1 MPAIV
6 GKVGNLTRD
15 PVLGV
20 SAKGKTYC
28 RFGMAVNP
36 YAPKGD
42 QKPDP
47 IFYEVT
53 CFDALAEN
61 VCACLVRGDRVVVT
75 GRPEI
80 QEWHARDGTARTT
93 KKIIADGCGP
103 DLRFAEVKIEK
114 IKTETKATSLA
125 INDDEDF

>member
-1 MPAIV
+1 
-6 GKVGNLTRD
+6 
-15 PVLGV
+15 
-20 SAKGKTYC
+20 
-28 RFGMAVNP
+28 MALNP

-42 QKPDP
+42 PKPDP

-61 VCACLVRGDRVVVT
+61 VCGCLVRGDRVVVT

-80 QEWHARDGTARTT
+80 QEWNDKDGTARTT

-114 IKTETKATSLA
+114 IKIETEATSLA
-125 INDDEDF
+125 VNDEDF

>member
-6 GKVGNLTRD
+6 GKVGNLTKD

-20 SAKGKTYC
+20 SPKGKTYC

-36 YAPKGD
+36 YAPNGD
-42 QKPDP
+42 PKPDP

-61 VCACLVRGDRVVVT
+61 VCGCLVKGDRVVVT

-80 QEWHARDGTARTT
+80 QEWNDKDGTARTT

-114 IKTETKATSLA
+114 IKIETKATSLA
-125 INDDEDF
+125 VNDEDF